1 MRDNEDKIVDIFL
14 IVAAIVLVILK
25 LTNAITISW
34 LWLLSPL
41 WIIAGL
47 GIILCV
53 IMTIRF
59 IIHSFTYKRRKEYE
73 RN

>member
-1 MRDNEDKIVDIFL
+1 MNEDRTVDIFIIL
-14 IVAAIVLVILK
+14 GAIAIIVLKI
-25 LTNAITISW
+25 TNIITISW

-41 WIIAGL
+41 WILMGL
-47 GIILCV
+47 GVVLCILTT
-53 IMTIRF
+53 IMY

>member
-1 MRDNEDKIVDIFL
+1 MNEDRFVDVFIIL
-14 IVAAIVLVILK
+14 GAIAIVVLK
-25 LTNAITISW
+25 LTNVITLSW

-41 WIIAGL
+41 WICAGL
-47 GIILCV
+47 GIILCI
-53 IMTIRF
+53 IMTIGF